1 MKFDF
6 CVGNPPYQDQSVGDN
21 ETFAPPVYNKFM
33 DAAYQV
39 ADKVELIHPARFLF
53 NAGSTPKPW
62 NKKMLSD
69 KHFKVLEYNPDSKS
83 IFANTEI
90 KGGIAITYHDSESDF
105 GEIGT
110 FTPYLELNSILHK
123 VRSHPDFITFRDTVI
138 TRTAYR
144 LTDKLHKD
152 HPEAIGQLSNGHA
165 YDMSTNIF
173 DRIPQ
178 VFFDVKPD
186 DGIEYIRIFGRT
198 NNERV
203 YKWIRRDYVNKVVNL
218 DKYKVFMPSAN
229 GNGTFGEL
237 LSNPV
242 LSVPGIGA
250 TETFISIGI
259 CDDEYQSKNIL
270 KYIKTK
276 FARSL
281 LGVLKITQHITP
293 EKWEYVPLQD
303 FTANSDIK
311 WDNSI
316 SEIDHQLFLKYDFNQ
331 KEIDFIEANVKEMD

>member
-83 IFANTEI
+83 VFANTEI
-90 KGGIAITYHDSESDF
+90 KGGIAITYHDSNSDF
-105 GEIGT
+105 GGIGT
-110 FTPYLELNSILHK
+110 FTPYEELNSILHK
-123 VRSHPDFITFRDTVI
+123 VRGAQSFVTFRDTVI

-144 LTDKLHKD
+144 LTDKLHSD
-152 HPEAIGQLSNGHA
+152 HPEAITQLSNGHA

-178 VFFDVKPD
+178 VFFSYKPN
-186 DGIEYIRIFGRT
+186 DGLEYIRIFGRE
-198 NNERV
+198 NNERT
-203 YKWIRRDYVNKVVNL
+203 YKWIRRDYVNKVINL

-242 LSVPGIGA
+242 LSEPGTGA

-259 CDDEYQSKNIL
+259 CDEEYQAKNIL

-276 FARSL
+276 FVRSL
-281 LGVLKITQHITP
+281 LGILKITQHITP

-303 FTANSDIK
+303 FTNQSDIDWNK
-311 WDNSI
+311 SVA
-316 SEIDHQLFLKYDFNQ
+316 EIDQYLYEKYGLTKQ
-331 KEIDFIEANVKEMD
+331 EMEFIENNVKEMD